1 LPYFWD
7 QTPDTLPRPDLSPL
21 ANPTLERNLS
31 RWARVYFGNPPG
43 KREQAISQLL
53 QEIKSETSRILVAE
67 QARQESSARSGEIK
81 SSEFLNASCPTCHQQ
96 NLSGNRFCG
105 QCGAPLPSVPSGVR
119 IGSTAAPRK
128 ASSPAP
134 RLQSDGEVQWLRDR
148 TLGSLYEFEAP
159 ARQGWKYALGVVA
172 IALAGFGY
180 LQWAHSHPT
189 RVASLVPAAGPQ
201 VTAPASRLPV
211 ARSLSAEVQSL
222 PQADPSVL
230 HPSTT
235 KPAEIQ
241 SLPQADPSVLH
252 PSTTKP
258 AEIQPTPVVRQAQQ
272 GPDRNSL
279 TARTQSAAQTSSL
292 PSTTPTPPGAEM
304 GDSGIAHLRLAER
317 YLGGSMGVRDS
328 SEAAKLLWKAVRQQN
343 TTAAILLSQLYQRG
357 DGVPKSCDQA
367 RLLLIAATKR
377 GAPQAAEQLR
387 QLESRGCR

>member
-1 LPYFWD
+1 MPYFWD
-7 QTPDTLPRPDLSPL
+7 QTPDTLPRPELSPL

-81 SSEFLNASCPTCHQQ
+81 SSDFLNASCPTCHQQ

-105 QCGAPLPSVPSGVR
+105 QCGAPLHSVPSGVR

-148 TLGSLYEFEAP
+148 ALGNLYEFEAP

-180 LQWAHSHPT
+180 LHWAPSHPT

-211 ARSLSAEVQSL
+211 ARSLPAEVQSL

-230 HPSTT
+230 N
-235 KPAEIQ
+235 
-241 SLPQADPSVLH
+241 

-258 AEIQPTPVVRQAQQ
+258 AEIQPTPVVRQAQER
-272 GPDRNSL
+272 PDRNRL
-279 TARTQSAAQTSSL
+279 TARTESAAQTSSL
-292 PSTTPTPPGAEM
+292 LSTTPTPPGAEM
-304 GDSGIAHLRLAER
+304 GDSGIADLRLAQR

-377 GAPQAAEQLR
+377 GASQAAEQLR
-387 QLESRGCR
+387 ELESRGCR

>member
-7 QTPDTLPRPDLSPL
+7 QTPDTLPRPELSPL

-105 QCGAPLPSVPSGVR
+105 QCGAPLHSVPSGVR

-148 TLGSLYEFEAP
+148 ALGSLYEFEAP

-189 RVASLVPAAGPQ
+189 RVRSLVPAAGPQ
-201 VTAPASRLPV
+201 VTAPASRPPV

-241 SLPQADPSVLH
+241 
-252 PSTTKP
+252 
-258 AEIQPTPVVRQAQQ
+258 PTPVVRQAQE

-304 GDSGIAHLRLAER
+304 GDSGIADLRLAER

-387 QLESRGCR
+387 ELESRGCR

>member
-1 LPYFWD
+1 MPYFWD
-7 QTPDTLPRPDLSPL
+7 QTPDTLPRPELSPL

-53 QEIKSETSRILVAE
+53 QEIKSETSRILIAE

-119 IGSTAAPRK
+119 IGSTAAPRQ

-148 TLGSLYEFEAP
+148 ALGSLYEFEAP

-180 LQWAHSHPT
+180 LQWAPSHAT
-189 RVASLVPAAGPQ
+189 RVASPVTAAGPQ

-211 ARSLSAEVQSL
+211 ARPLSAEVQSL

-230 HPSTT
+230 NP
-235 KPAEIQ
+235 
-241 SLPQADPSVLH
+241 L
-252 PSTTKP
+252 TTKP
-258 AEIQPTPVVRQAQQ
+258 AEIQPTPAVRQAQEV
-272 GPDRNSL
+272 PDRN
-279 TARTQSAAQTSSL
+279 TPPARMESAAQTSSL
-292 PSTTPTPPGAEM
+292 LRATPTAQGAEM
-304 GDSGIAHLRLAER
+304 ADSGIADLRLAQR

-387 QLESRGCR
+387 DLESRGCR